1 MSETNRAYYK
11 AISILFDLFLVNL
24 TMYLAYETS
33 LNLLH
38 VLFINVLWINLTQ
51 LTKLYIDLFV
61 KDAIP
66 TIKQTLWSLFLFIAV
81 MMVIELA
88 APELSASSN
97 LFLLLSLF
105 FTPALLFGKIAF
117 LLLRRSKRTSLINY
131 KQVVI
136 IGAGPLGKE
145 LKEVLESN
153 TDLGYQVNGF
163 FDNYPSANDNLNILG
178 KVDDC
183 MAFVKNNNITEVF
196 CALPNPSFDQV
207 DFLIR
212 QADAEMIRFKLVHDV
227 QNYFKKTVH
236 VQLYG
241 HLPVFSPRKE
251 PLENRGNQFVKRVFD
266 VSFSIFICLFIM
278 SWLVPVF
285 ALLIKLE
292 SKGPVFFKQLRSGKN
307 NRPFYCL
314 KFRSMQVNGE
324 ADTKQASYADSRI
337 TRIGAFMR
345 RTSLDEM
352 PQFFN
357 VLLGDM
363 SVVGPRPHMLQHTA
377 AYSAIIDQFMVRHF
391 LLPGITGWAQVKG
404 LRGETKDDQAM
415 EQRVKLDI
423 WYLENWSIFLDLK
436 IIFLTI
442 WQILTGHKNA
452 W

>member
-24 TMYLAYETS
+24 TMYMAYGTYF
-33 LNLLH
+33 NLLH
-38 VLFINVLWINLTQ
+38 VLFINFLWINLTQ
-51 LTKLYIDLFV
+51 LTKLYNDLFV

-66 TIKQTLWSLFLFIAV
+66 TVKQTLWSLFLFAGV
-81 MMVIELA
+81 MTIIELA

-97 LFLLLSLF
+97 LLVLTGLF
-105 FTPALLFGKIAF
+105 FTPTILFGKIAF
-117 LLLRRSKRTSLINY
+117 LLLRRSKRASLINY
-131 KQVVI
+131 KHVVI
-136 IGAGPLGKE
+136 IGAGPLGAE
-145 LKEVLESN
+145 LKEVLEDN
-153 TDLGYQVNGF
+153 TDLGYQVVGF
-163 FDNYPSANDNLNILG
+163 FDNVPSAASKVNVLG
-178 KVDDC
+178 RVDECIDY
-183 MAFVKNNNITEVF
+183 VKDTNITEIF
-196 CALPNPSFDQV
+196 CALPNPTVDQV
-207 DFLIR
+207 DVLLR
-212 QADAEMIRFKLVHDV
+212 QAEAEMIRFKLVHDV

-251 PLENRGNQFVKRVFD
+251 PLENKGNQIIKRVFD
-266 VSFSIFICLFIM
+266 VTFSLLVCLFIM
-278 SWLVPVF
+278 SWLVPLF

-292 SKGPVFFKQLRSGKN
+292 SKGPVFFRQLRSGKN
-307 NRPFYCL
+307 NKPFYCW
-314 KFRSMQVNGE
+314 KFRSMKVNGE
-324 ADTKQASYADSRI
+324 ADTKQASFADSRI
-337 TRIGAFMR
+337 TKIGAFMR

-357 VLLGDM
+357 VLMGDM
-363 SVVGPRPHMLQHTA
+363 SVVGPRPHMLKHTA
-377 AYSAIIDQFMVRHF
+377 AYSAIVDQFMVRHL

-442 WQILTGHKNA
+442 WQIFTGHKNA